1 MFDIFDM
8 LKKDKDEKKAAVKQ
22 VTRET
27 IIGDIL
33 DMDQT
38 TAPYFMEI
46 GMHCLGCPASRGE
59 TIEEACEVHGVDCDE
74 LIAVHAVHLAG
85 LLDGLAAGSRA
96 AQAVHPDLH
105 EVGCGGLVHIQD
117 IADDGLAGDLLHGSL
132 LFVLVLLEHIK
143 NIKHDGVSFLFRSFR
158 QPDGRPYILYPITRF
173 IFKYSCKF

>member
-74 LIAVHAVHLAG
+74 LIGKLNAHLA
-85 LLDGLAAGSRA
+85 AKKACCCPHWMH
-96 AQAVHPDLH
+96 V
-105 EVGCGGLVHIQD
+105 
-117 IADDGLAGDLLHGSL
+117 
-132 LFVLVLLEHIK
+132 
-143 NIKHDGVSFLFRSFR
+143 
-158 QPDGRPYILYPITRF
+158 
-173 IFKYSCKF
+173 

>member
-1 MFDIFDM
+1 MFNIFDM

-22 VTRET
+22 VTLET

-74 LIAVHAVHLAG
+74 LIGKLNEHLA
-85 LLDGLAAGSRA
+85 AKKA
-96 AQAVHPDLH
+96 
-105 EVGCGGLVHIQD
+105 
-117 IADDGLAGDLLHGSL
+117 
-132 LFVLVLLEHIK
+132 
-143 NIKHDGVSFLFRSFR
+143 
-158 QPDGRPYILYPITRF
+158 
-173 IFKYSCKF
+173 